1 MVSVTVLPGFVFCSY
16 LTWTLEDNV
25 YRNHPH
31 VVAELEGE
39 ITAAMESTSKE
50 TLTDFMENLSR
61 RQ

>member
-1 MVSVTVLPGFVFCSY
+1 
-16 LTWTLEDNV
+16 
-25 YRNHPH
+25 